1 MIEELYAQ
9 KFSSGGIRLSRGVNG
24 TLFVEINSNSI
35 KLSSY
40 DDSFCAR
47 GRVKKNNSNTD
58 TMFTL
63 RPCDF
68 THWKIEEGLYKLD
81 EELTKS
87 LSKDSQYDR
96 TLLRVHLSGYKGEVE
111 ALRDEINY
119 ITWDIIVLHSNIS
132 NDSMPLKVLMKCS
145 IRLIDILPHT
155 NRPVILLDNI
165 VLMRLKVTFCQP
177 APSTII
183 TPSAKSITQPSKKGM
198 YINGW
203 QAWSYTGTVLQ
214 GEPRPSFGMPET
226 FVKGFHDGSLSLK
239 INQSRTWSQWSSR
252 TTQALFSSSS
262 AIQRLDCEWATMNE
276 RLDYLASDMFTIL
289 FDKACNQSIFA
300 GFLSQHKQFGCISTG
315 DNYDS
320 ISIHIDCDGV
330 ILSARPNR
338 CIDTDWL
345 YLTLD
350 PIVPEDPFAQ
360 YFALSGRYI
369 RYNIYILVHFYYVI
383 LHVYNGFIY
392 FYCLYVDITA
402 YWSGPTAT
410 RPYPRTM
417 TPPLM
422 TLVQALSMQMR
433 L

>member
-24 TLFVEINSNSI
+24 TLFVEIISNSI

-40 DDSFCAR
+40 DDFFCAR
-47 GRVKKNNSNTD
+47 GRVNKNNNNNDTH

-68 THWKIEEGLYKLD
+68 THWKVEEGLYKLD
-81 EELTKS
+81 EELSKS

-111 ALRDEINY
+111 DLRDEINY
-119 ITWDIIVLHSNIS
+119 ITWDVIVLHSNLN
-132 NDSMPLKVLMKCS
+132 NDAMPLKVLTKCA
-145 IRLIDILPHT
+145 IHLIDISPHT

-177 APSTII
+177 TPSTAVN
-183 TPSAKSITQPSKKGM
+183 PSAKSSTQPSKRGM

-252 TTQALFSSSS
+252 TTQALFSSSA
-262 AIQRLDCEWATMNE
+262 AIQRLDCEWATMND

-289 FDKACNQSIFA
+289 FDKTCNQSIFA
-300 GFLSQHKQFGCISTG
+300 GFLSQHKQFGCIATG

-330 ILSARPNR
+330 ILSARPDR
-338 CIDTDWL
+338 SIDTDWL
-345 YLTLD
+345 YLTLN
-350 PIVPEDPFAQ
+350 PTVPEDPFVQ
-360 YFALSGRYI
+360 YFALSGRYAC
-369 RYNIYILVHFYYVI
+369 YNMNVCFLLYCIVLYLHSVCSYFFY
-383 LHVYNGFIY
+383 
-392 FYCLYVDITA
+392 LYVDITA
-402 YWSGPTAT
+402 C
-410 RPYPRTM
+410 
-417 TPPLM
+417 
-422 TLVQALSMQMR
+422 
-433 L
+433 